1 MSKTRHT
8 YSTDTKTAIV
18 AKILSGA
25 AVPEV
30 AAQTKILERTI
41 RKWVT
46 KSKKE
51 QSLEPRRRGPNP
63 HLPPEAERHLF
74 EWVAGQQIVGYPVD
88 RTVILKKAQE
98 ISLLITGQS
107 VGAGWYQRFMGRNLE
122 LTPRVAQALTGK
134 RNCVS
139 AGSLRTLFNTLAK
152 LVVELRLD
160 SSRIFNTDETAFQRR
175 KKSKRAIAVRGS
187 TNVWCLDPSV
197 NFLLSIVA
205 CGSAADFVIP
215 PAYILPGKTVE
226 WDVIDECSVSS
237 AAITISP
244 SGFINTYLYELWLHV
259 IDSSVPRTVKRPLL
273 LVLDGCSSYYSGD
286 VLETATRLEILL
298 VLLPP
303 NATHL
308 LRPLDVAVFATLKV
322 KLCNLIKEVVD
333 VDDEGCDWIDKPNA
347 IKLANMA
354 WATSKIGRNLKAGFK
369 ACGIFPLSLVCMHER
384 FGLYDRRAPRHSRL
398 AAWLHVKPTVEK
410 EVLQLGEKQK
420 KSSKRNRV
428 TVGGRLLTQEILQG
442 FFFRKQQSTY

>member
-46 KSKKE
+46 KSKLE
-51 QSLEPRRRGPNP
+51 QSLEPRRRGPKP

-74 EWVAGQQIVGYPVD
+74 EWVDGRQIVGYPVD
-88 RTVILKKAQE
+88 RTVILKRAQE

-122 LTPRVAQALTGK
+122 LTPRAAQALTEK

-139 AGSLRTLFNTLAK
+139 AGNLRTLFNTLAK

-160 SSRIFNTDETAFQRR
+160 SSRIFNIDETAFQTR
-175 KKSKRAIAVRGS
+175 KKSKKVIAVRGS

-197 NFLLSIVA
+197 NFHLSIVA
-205 CGSAADFVIP
+205 CGSAAGFVVP
-215 PAYILPGKTVE
+215 PAYSLPGKTVE
-226 WDVIDECSVSS
+226 WDVIDECFKRSNYDFP
-237 AAITISP
+237 IRN
-244 SGFINTYLYELWLHV
+244 INTYLFERWLHFF
-259 IDSSVPRTVKRPLL
+259 DSSVPRTVKRPLL
-273 LVLDGCSSYYSGD
+273 LVLDGCSSHYSGD

-298 VLLPP
+298 VLLSP

-308 LRPLDVAVFATLKV
+308 LQPLDVAVFATLKV
-322 KLCNLIKEVVD
+322 KLCNLIKEVAD
-333 VDDEGCDWIDKPNA
+333 EDDEGCYSIDKLNA
-347 IKLANMA
+347 IELANMA

-384 FGLYDRRAPRHSRL
+384 FGLYDRNGAPRHSRL

-410 EVLQLGEKQK
+410 EVLQLRAKQK
-420 KSSKRNRV
+420 KSSKQKRV
-428 TVGGRLLTQEILQG
+428 KVGGRLLTQEII
-442 FFFRKQQSTY
+442 